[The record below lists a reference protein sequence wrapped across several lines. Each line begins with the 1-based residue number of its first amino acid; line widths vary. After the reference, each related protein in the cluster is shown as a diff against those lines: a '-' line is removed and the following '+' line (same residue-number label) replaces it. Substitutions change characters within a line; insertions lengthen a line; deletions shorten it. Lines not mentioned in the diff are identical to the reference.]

1 MDKEPQPLTDMNPRQ
16 DRHDTTQAEA
26 TPASG
31 QADDRDR
38 HHNYRITWSDE
49 DGEYVG
55 LCDEFPGLSWLDGSP
70 EAALDG
76 IRRAVR
82 EAEADMAAT
91 RERDIQDGADDDPF
105 YSAQNMARLRR
116 AAAELEQGHA
126 TAHDL
131 IEE

>member
-1 MDKEPQPLTDMNPRQ
+1 MTGMNPQQ
-16 DRHDTTQAEA
+16 DRHDTTQAGA

-49 DGEYVG
+49 AGEYVG
-55 LCDEFPGLSWLDGSP
+55 LCDEFPGLSWLDSSP
-70 EAALDG
+70 EATLDG
-76 IRRAVR
+76 IRRVVR
-82 EAEADMAAT
+82 EVEADMAA
-91 RERDIQDGADDDPF
+91 ERDIPAGVSDDPF
-105 YSAQNMARLRR
+105 YSAQNMARLRH